1 MGKHQEPSIWT
12 ARLTRGALCGKTARR
27 DLRGGRQVTDVPT
40 LICKKMNRMTREM
53 IKSMPPPRKHRTDY
67 DYPPSPEDRS
77 KVAEG
82 LCERIRAAFTGVKLA
97 DGIGLWQAQ
106 GLDDYEPPE
115 VCAEYRLKDE
125 AEDWSRISD
134 DTLQHC
140 NSSPSFLD
148 AKGFRFYMPAFM
160 LSELRG
166 DYGFDFRWSLIHFD
180 TLEYARYELLDAAQ
194 RAVVRDYLIFFTS
207 DPNDTYSRD
216 DIMYALETY
225 WTEASCKVPTEPVS
239 TEAEQASGGNGGQ
252 TR

>member
-1 MGKHQEPSIWT
+1 
-12 ARLTRGALCGKTARR
+12 
-27 DLRGGRQVTDVPT
+27 
-40 LICKKMNRMTREM
+40 MNRMTREM

-67 DYPPSPEDRS
+67 DYPSSPEDRS

-82 LCERIRAAFTGVKLA
+82 LCERIREAFTGVKLG

-115 VCAEYRLKDE
+115 ICAEYRLKDE

-134 DTLQHC
+134 DTLQQC

-160 LSELRG
+160 ISELRG
-166 DYGFDFRWSLIHFD
+166 DYGFDFNWSLIHFD
-180 TLEYARYELLDAAQ
+180 TLGYARYELLDAAQ
-194 RAVVRDYLIFFTS
+194 RAIVRDYLIFFAS
-207 DPNDTYSRD
+207 DPDDTYSRD

-225 WTEASCKVPTEPVS
+225 WTEASCKAPPEANS
-239 TEAEQASGGNGGQ
+239 SEAEQAAS
-252 TR
+252 